1 MTFQIHLSCVSFVAS
16 FSHSCFPFLYHT
28 SLHCLISYFCCYV
41 FPLYSIL
48 PPLCCLLSLC
58 ILFSHYF
65 RYFFPPLDP
74 PRAGSRYGHLLPPSS
89 LIEHCDADPVQPQP
103 QLLPC
108 RVSSRALLCLN
119 EADGQWVLGNYC
131 SKGHTVVLKP
141 FTLVFSFF
149 FFLFCAYLSKM
160 SWKVPWCII
169 WSNQVLRRVV
179 NNKHFWLGSVFLE
192 ALTNGIHSRK
202 HMVNVLL
209 NADHLSCQCLQWIYL

>member
-1 MTFQIHLSCVSFVAS
+1 MTCQIHLSCVSFVTS

-28 SLHCLISYFCCYV
+28 SFHCLISYFCCYV

-89 LIEHCDADPVQPQP
+89 LIEQCDADPVQPQQ
-103 QLLPC
+103 QLLPH

-119 EADGQWVLGNYC
+119 EADGQWVLGNFC
-131 SKGHTVVLKP
+131 SKGHTVVLQP
-141 FTLVFSFF
+141 FTLVFSFLCIF
-149 FFLFCAYLSKM
+149 FKNELEGTMMYYMIKPGMLY
-160 SWKVPWCII
+160 WEELWII
-169 WSNQVLRRVV
+169 NTSDL
-179 NNKHFWLGSVFLE
+179 
-192 ALTNGIHSRK
+192 ALCFRGF
-202 HMVNVLL
+202 
-209 NADHLSCQCLQWIYL
+209 D